1 MTGESIGFWAA
12 VAAMAVI
19 TYLTRALPFMLS
31 TRSRLLRR
39 LSEEGSALAALGPSL
54 LAGIA
59 AAVIVPDLVGA
70 QAVDG
75 RGAQA
80 VDGRGAYIGGL
91 VVTAVAARLVGNSGA
106 AVILGLAGYGLLLAL
121 GL

>member
-1 MTGESIGFWAA
+1 M
-12 VAAMAVI
+12 
-19 TYLTRALPFMLS
+19 
-31 TRSRLLRR
+31 
-39 LSEEGSALAALGPSL
+39 
-54 LAGIA
+54 
-59 AAVIVPDLVGA
+59 IVPDLV
-70 QAVDG
+70 
-75 RGAQA
+75 GAQA

>member
-19 TYLTRALPFMLS
+19 TYLTRAAVHAVDAQPPVAAPVG
-31 TRSRLLRR
+31 R
-39 LSEEGSALAALGPSL
+39 GSALAALGPSL

-59 AAVIVPDLVGA
+59 AAVIVPDLV
-70 QAVDG
+70 
-75 RGAQA
+75 GAQA